1 MNILIADDHAIVRQG
16 LKALIEKEP
25 GMEVIGEAEN
35 GEQAVAL
42 AKELA
47 PDIVIMD
54 MTMPLLNGIE
64 ATKYILRENPN
75 VRIIALSMHSNSH
88 IVRKALRAGA
98 LAYLLKSCLFDELSR
113 ALQAVTANTRYL
125 SPQIAKLVTE
135 SDLPYS
141 SDEVTHIELT
151 PRERQILQLLVE
163 GRSVKEIGAHLNIS
177 PKTVDA
183 TRRKMMNK
191 LDISNLA
198 DLVRY
203 AVREGLTSVE
213 F

>member
-35 GEQAVAL
+35 GEQAVTL

-75 VRIIALSMHSNSH
+75 VRIISLSMHSNSH
-88 IVRKALRAGA
+88 IVRKALKCSSQ
-98 LAYLLKSCLFDELSR
+98 YL
-113 ALQAVTANTRYL
+113 
-125 SPQIAKLVTE
+125 I
-135 SDLPYS
+135 
-141 SDEVTHIELT
+141 
-151 PRERQILQLLVE
+151 
-163 GRSVKEIGAHLNIS
+163 
-177 PKTVDA
+177 
-183 TRRKMMNK
+183 
-191 LDISNLA
+191 
-198 DLVRY
+198 
-203 AVREGLTSVE
+203 
-213 F
+213 

>member
-1 MNILIADDHAIVRQG
+1 MRVLIADDHAIVRQG
-16 LKALIEKEP
+16 LRALIEKEP
-25 GMEVIGEAEN
+25 DMEVIAETEN
-35 GEQAVAL
+35 GEQAVAR

-64 ATKYILRENPN
+64 ATKFILRDNPN
-75 VRIIALSMHSNSH
+75 IRIIALSMHSNSH
-88 IVRKALRAGA
+88 IVKEALKAGA
-98 LAYLLKSCLFDELSR
+98 LGYVLKSCLFDELSR
-113 ALQAVTANTRYL
+113 ALHAVAANTHYL
-125 SPQIAKLVTE
+125 SPQIENLVVE
-135 SDLPYS
+135 GYLNPSQ
-141 SDEVTHIELT
+141 DEAGSIELT
-151 PRERQILQLLVE
+151 ARERQILQLLVE
-163 GRSVKEIGAHLNIS
+163 GKSVKEIGIHLHIS
-177 PKTVDA
+177 PKTADA

-191 LDISNLA
+191 LGITNLA

>member
-25 GMEVIGEAEN
+25 GMEVIGEVEN

-42 AKELA
+42 AKELT

-88 IVRKALRAGA
+88 IVRKALKAGA
-98 LAYLLKSCLFDELSR
+98 MAYLLKSCLFDELSR
-113 ALQAVTANTRYL
+113 ALQAVAADTRYL
-125 SPQIAKLVTE
+125 SPQIEKLVVQ
-135 SDLPYS
+135 SDLS
-141 SDEVTHIELT
+141 SLKDEVPHIDLT

-163 GRSVKEIGAHLNIS
+163 GRSVKEIGAHLSIS

-183 TRRKMMNK
+183 TRRRMMNK